1 MRTEE
6 CSNGTQG
13 IYDVANIDQ
22 KLCRW
27 QCSLSALI
35 LHLYRCIC
43 TVAKFR
49 SRQLSFFLQRHRARR
64 ALCLLSVV
72 LLGIFSLPKQCSWT
86 LFYCGVIRVVHAVA
100 ATGFPDTYC
109 IIPSLA
115 ASCDISYCGQ
125 SSFPPPNPSHPPQA
139 HIPKNLLG
147 TSTDWHPRH
156 HHYQLFSLL
165 HGVWEKQ
172 VQTIHQRYLSFFFL

>member
-1 MRTEE
+1 ML
-6 CSNGTQG
+6 
-13 IYDVANIDQ
+13 II
-22 KLCRW
+22 
-27 QCSLSALI
+27 SLDSSSVQ
-35 LHLYRCIC
+35 RCIC

-72 LLGIFSLPKQCSWT
+72 LLGIFSLPKPCSWA
-86 LFYCGVIRVVHAVA
+86 LFYCGVIRGVHAVA
-100 ATGFPDTYC
+100 ATGFPETYC

-139 HIPKNLLG
+139 HVPKNLLG

-172 VQTIHQRYLSFFFL
+172 VQTINQRYLSFSFKRVAPVF